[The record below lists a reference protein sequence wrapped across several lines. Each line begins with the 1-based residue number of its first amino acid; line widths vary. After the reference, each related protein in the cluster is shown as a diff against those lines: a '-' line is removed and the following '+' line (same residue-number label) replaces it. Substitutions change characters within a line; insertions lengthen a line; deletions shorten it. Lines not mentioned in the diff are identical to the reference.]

1 MRRRAKFGQNRSNR
15 GRDMTIFEFSKMAAN
30 EQMIKFW
37 WRSRSRIRIRVRHAL
52 AEVCTVPV
60 LLVIITIIFNDS
72 SVFML
77 YLWLCCVS

>member
-1 MRRRAKFGQNRSNR
+1 VQKNIQTDLHEILREGWQW
-15 GRDMTIFEFSKMAAN
+15 DN

-37 WRSRSRIRIRVRHAL
+37 WRSRSRIRIRVRRAL